1 MQVDGQCLIPAAEL
15 VESVMKRAGI
25 TEWTVLG
32 SCKGADLELLRFKH
46 PFMDFDVPAILG
58 EHVTLDA
65 GTGAVHTAPCHGPD
79 DFVIGQK
86 YGPKWPTR

>member
-1 MQVDGQCLIPAAEL
+1 MPDPAAEL

-58 EHVTLDA
+58 EHVTLTPVPVRCTPRRA
-65 GTGAVHTAPCHGPD
+65 TAR
-79 DFVIGQK
+79 
-86 YGPKWPTR
+86 TTS